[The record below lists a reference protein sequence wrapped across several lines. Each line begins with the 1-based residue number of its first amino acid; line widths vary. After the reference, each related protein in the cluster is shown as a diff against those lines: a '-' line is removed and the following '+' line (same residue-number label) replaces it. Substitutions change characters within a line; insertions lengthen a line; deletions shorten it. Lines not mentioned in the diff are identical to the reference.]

1 MDRCKL
7 VEKSTSEF
15 IVDSDSLICCRQCSA
30 EIENFEI
37 ELFIGNSLP
46 SAEDGVRGRDRWD
59 RGLLPGDE
67 IKLFPQEIDS
77 GEIL

>member
-1 MDRCKL
+1 M
-7 VEKSTSEF
+7 
-15 IVDSDSLICCRQCSA
+15 
-30 EIENFEI
+30 
-37 ELFIGNSLP
+37 FIGNSLP